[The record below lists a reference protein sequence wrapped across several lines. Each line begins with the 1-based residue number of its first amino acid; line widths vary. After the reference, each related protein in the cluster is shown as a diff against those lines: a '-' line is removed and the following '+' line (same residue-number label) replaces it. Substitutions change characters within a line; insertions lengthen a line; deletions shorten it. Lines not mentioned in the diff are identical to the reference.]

1 MAASSL
7 RCCEK
12 TEERRPGPKAR
23 KEIGPGQAG
32 EPGRRG
38 PGGVTPPGPRLTPP
52 LRFPGLRR
60 CNRRARLE
68 LGHSPAGTGR
78 SHNAMPVRRSEEH
91 TSELQSLIRNSYAVF
106 CLKKKITRL
115 TINHY

>member
-60 CNRRARLE
+60 CNRRARLK

-78 SHNAMPVRRSEEH
+78 SNNRSEKRRVGKECVS
-91 TSELQSLIRNSYAVF
+91 TCSSRWSPYTKK
-106 CLKKKITRL
+106 KKKITNSKHKL
-115 TINHY
+115 K